1 MNNRCFLNAD
11 VTNFRVLGY
20 LLDWLTGK
28 SLSGRDENLPLPL
41 TFPIIEMYDTDYGMT
56 LDE

>member
-1 MNNRCFLNAD
+1 MNHAFLNAD

-28 SLSGRDENLPLPL
+28 SLSGRDENLPIPL
-41 TFPIIEMYDTDYGMT
+41 AFPIIDIMYDNFPPTK
-56 LDE
+56 E